1 MTRKSRAMAA
11 IATVSALA
19 LFPTASQAGNDPA
32 LGALVGGVF
41 GAAIGHGISGHDGA
55 IVGGVLGA
63 LTGASIAAGSG
74 YYGAPV
80 HYGPRPAYYPAAP
93 VYYAPPRVVYRPAPV
108 VVHRVAPRRPV
119 YASVVVAR
127 PHDWRPGHRDHRD
140 GYDRR

>member
-19 LFPTASQAGNDPA
+19 LFPTASQAGNDPR

-74 YYGAPV
+74 YYGAPYRYETP
-80 HYGPRPAYYPAAP
+80 HAYYPSAP
-93 VYYAPPRVVYRPAPV
+93 VYYSPPRVVYRAAPV
-108 VVHRVAPRRPV
+108 VVYRAAPRRPV
-119 YASVVVAR
+119 YTSVVVAR
-127 PHDWRPGHRDHRD
+127 PHGWRAGQHDHRD
-140 GYDRR
+140 GYGRR